1 MHPHGLSM
9 KFSNKLTYL
18 LIMIL
23 LSVAW
28 GEKLVYSAGFR
39 LFDAGEAVFTS
50 QSKIL
55 NDEPVLLI
63 TSTIKTNSF
72 LSRFYNVHDVVKIWS
87 NKDDFTLIKIEKNV
101 NEGSYHL
108 DYSAHVTEDL
118 KLVSA
123 KKTIQLESKVYD
135 PISAIFMLRKQPLTE
150 GDSYKFTTVENGI
163 IQKVN
168 VMVGGI
174 EKVSVPAGK
183 FNTRQIIPIS
193 DDGVPLFKHDGKMK
207 VWYSDDVRHLP
218 VKMEQKTNVGT
229 LILKLKKFTP

>member
-87 NKDDFTLIKIEKNV
+87 NKDDFTLIKIEKDV

-123 KKTIQLESKVYD
+123 KKMIQLESKVYD

-150 GDSYKFTTVENGI
+150 GDSYNFTTVENGI

-207 VWYSDDVRHLP
+207 VWYSDDDRHLP

>member
-1 MHPHGLSM
+1 M
-9 KFSNKLTYL
+9 KFSNKLIYL

-87 NKDDFTLIKIEKNV
+87 NKDDFTLIKIEKDV

-135 PISAIFMLRKQPLTE
+135 PISAIFMLRKQPFTE

>member
-1 MHPHGLSM
+1 MHPHESSM
-9 KFSNKLTYL
+9 KFSINS
-18 LIMIL
+18 IIL
-23 LSVAW
+23 LAVLFISTAF

-39 LFDAGEAVFTS
+39 LFDAGEAIFTTEV
-50 QSKIL
+50 KTL
-55 NDEPVLLI
+55 NDTPILLI

-72 LSRFYNVHDVVKIWS
+72 LSRFYKVRDVVKVWS
-87 NKDDFTLIKIEKNV
+87 NIDDLTLIKIEKEV
-101 NEGSYHL
+101 NEGNYHL

-118 KLVSA
+118 KLVSD
-123 KKTIQLESKVYD
+123 KKMIQIESKVYD
-135 PISAIFMLRKQPLTE
+135 PISAIFMLRKQSLTE

-174 EKVSVPAGK
+174 EKISVPAGK

-207 VWYSDDVRHLP
+207 VWYSDDDRHLP

-229 LILKLKKFTP
+229 LILKLKKYTP

>member
-87 NKDDFTLIKIEKNV
+87 NKDDFTLIKIEKDM

>member
-1 MHPHGLSM
+1 MHPHESSM
-9 KFSNKLTYL
+9 KFSINS
-18 LIMIL
+18 IIL
-23 LSVAW
+23 LVILFISTAF

-39 LFDAGEAVFTS
+39 IFDAGEAIFTTEV
-50 QSKIL
+50 KTL
-55 NDEPVLLI
+55 NDTPTLLI

-72 LSRFYNVHDVVKIWS
+72 LSRFYKVRDVVKVWS
-87 NKDDFTLIKIEKNV
+87 NIDDLTLIKIEKEV

-118 KLVSA
+118 KLVSG
-123 KKTIQLESKVYD
+123 KKVIQIESKVYD
-135 PISAIFMLRKQPLTE
+135 PISAIFMLRKQSLTE
-150 GDSYKFTTVENGI
+150 ADSYKFTTVENGI

-174 EKVSVPAGK
+174 EKISVPAGR

-207 VWYSDDVRHLP
+207 VWYSDDDRHLP

-229 LILKLKKFTP
+229 LILKLKKYTP

>member
-72 LSRFYNVHDVVKIWS
+72 LSRFYKVHDVVKIWS
-87 NKDDFTLIKIEKNV
+87 NKDDFTLIKIEKDV

-123 KKTIQLESKVYD
+123 KKMIQLESKVYD

-207 VWYSDDVRHLP
+207 VWYSDDVHHLP

>member
-1 MHPHGLSM
+1 MHPHEFSM
-9 KFSNKLTYL
+9 KFSNRLIYL
-18 LIMIL
+18 LIMIF
-23 LSVAW
+23 LSIAW

-50 QSKIL
+50 EPKIL
-55 NDEPVLLI
+55 NNEPVLLI

-72 LSRFYNVHDVVKIWS
+72 LSRFYKVRDVVKVWS
-87 NKDDFTLIKIEKNV
+87 NVDDLTLVKIEKEV

-108 DYSAHVTEDL
+108 DYSAHVSKDL
-118 KLVSA
+118 KLIST

-163 IQKVN
+163 VQKVN

-174 EKVSVPAGK
+174 EKVSVPEGK

-207 VWYSDDVRHLP
+207 VWYSDDDRHLP

-229 LILKLKKFTP
+229 LILKLKKYTP

>member
-1 MHPHGLSM
+1 
-9 KFSNKLTYL
+9 
-18 LIMIL
+18 MIFI
-23 LSVAW
+23 SIAW
-28 GEKLVYSAGFR
+28 GEKWVYSAGFR
-39 LFDAGEAVFTS
+39 LFDAGEATFTS
-50 QSKIL
+50 ESVIL

-63 TSTIKTNSF
+63 TSSIKTNSF
-72 LSRFYNVHDVVKIWS
+72 LSRFYKVDDVVKVWS
-87 NKDDFTLIKIEKNV
+87 NVEDFSLIKIEKDV

-108 DYSAHVTEDL
+108 DYSAHVTENL
-118 KLVSA
+118 KLVST

-135 PISAIFMLRKQPLTE
+135 PISVIFMLRKKPLTE

-163 IQKVN
+163 IQQVN
-168 VMVGGI
+168 VIVGDI
-174 EKVSVPAGK
+174 EKVTVPAGK

-207 VWYSDDVRHLP
+207 VWYSDDELHLP

>member
-18 LIMIL
+18 LILIL

-39 LFDAGEAVFTS
+39 LFDAGEAVFIS

-72 LSRFYNVHDVVKIWS
+72 LSRFYKVHDVVKIWS
-87 NKDDFTLIKIEKNV
+87 NKDDFILIKIEKNV

-183 FNTRQIIPIS
+183 FNTRQVFPIS

-207 VWYSDDVRHLP
+207 VWYSDDDRHLP
-218 VKMEQKTNVGT
+218 VKIEQKTNVGT

>member
-39 LFDAGEAVFTS
+39 LFDAGEAVFIS

-72 LSRFYNVHDVVKIWS
+72 LSRFYKVHDVVKIWS
-87 NKDDFTLIKIEKNV
+87 NKEDFTLIKIEKDM

>member
-72 LSRFYNVHDVVKIWS
+72 LSRFYKVHDVVKIWS
-87 NKDDFTLIKIEKNV
+87 NKDDFTLIKIEKDV

-123 KKTIQLESKVYD
+123 KKMIQLESKVYD

-193 DDGVPLFKHDGKMK
+193 ADGVPLFKHDGKMK
-207 VWYSDDVRHLP
+207 VWYSDDERHLP

>member
-72 LSRFYNVHDVVKIWS
+72 LSRFYKVHDVVKIWS
-87 NKDDFTLIKIEKNV
+87 NKDDFTLIKIEKDV

-123 KKTIQLESKVYD
+123 KKMIQLESKVYD

-163 IQKVN
+163 IRKVN

-207 VWYSDDVRHLP
+207 VWYSDDVHHLP

>member
-50 QSKIL
+50 QSIIL

-63 TSTIKTNSF
+63 TSIIKTNSF
-72 LSRFYNVHDVVKIWS
+72 LSRFYKVHDVVKIWS
-87 NKDDFTLIKIEKNV
+87 NKDDFILIKIEKNV

-135 PISAIFMLRKQPLTE
+135 PISAIFMLRTKPLSR
-150 GDSYKFTTVENGI
+150 GDSYKFSTVENGK
-163 IQKVN
+163 IQQVN
-168 VMVGGI
+168 VMVGDI
-174 EKVSVPAGK
+174 EKVSVPVGK
-183 FNTRQIIPIS
+183 FITRQVIPVS

-207 VWYSDDVRHLP
+207 VWYSDDDRHLP
-218 VKMEQKTNVGT
+218 VKIEQKTNVGT

>member
-23 LSVAW
+23 LSAAW

-72 LSRFYNVHDVVKIWS
+72 LSRFYKVHDVVKIWS
-87 NKDDFTLIKIEKNV
+87 NKDDFTLIKIEKDV

-135 PISAIFMLRKQPLTE
+135 PISAIFMLRKQSLTE
-150 GDSYKFTTVENGI
+150 GDSYKFTTVENGL

-193 DDGVPLFKHDGKMK
+193 DDGVPLFKHAGKMK

>member
-87 NKDDFTLIKIEKNV
+87 NKDDFTLIKIEKDV